1 MLSCVL
7 LTLLF
12 PLRLRILRTLRAPVH
27 WFAVHAAILFLSRL
41 LYDFSLGRAR
51 ILVPCRL
58 VAIPKLSSTIKHVKA
73 MAKINKVVF
82 SILESL
88 CYLDENLS
96 KLLVVDI
103 ANEKLVEVL
112 FNVKPLR
119 GRRVDKRKL
128 AISIHWPI
136 SSRREVVLGSNKFSR
151 VHSIYR
157 RKDFNTINV
166 FTLYCRRR
174 PQKENFSYEQNAQ
187 YDVNS
192 TSSDGLFVWQAETS
206 PWRD

>member
-1 MLSCVL
+1 
-7 LTLLF
+7 
-12 PLRLRILRTLRAPVH
+12 
-27 WFAVHAAILFLSRL
+27 
-41 LYDFSLGRAR
+41 
-51 ILVPCRL
+51 
-58 VAIPKLSSTIKHVKA
+58 

-136 SSRREVVLGSNKFSR
+136 SSRREVVLGSNKFQEFSPYIGER
-151 VHSIYR
+151 ISTPSMFSLCIAAGDR
-157 RKDFNTINV
+157 RKKISV
-166 FTLYCRRR
+166 
-174 PQKENFSYEQNAQ
+174 
-187 YDVNS
+187 
-192 TSSDGLFVWQAETS
+192 TSKMLNMMLIPLHPMGYSSGKRKQILEGISSQV
-206 PWRD
+206 

>member
-1 MLSCVL
+1 M
-7 LTLLF
+7 T
-12 PLRLRILRTLRAPVH
+12 
-27 WFAVHAAILFLSRL
+27 
-41 LYDFSLGRAR
+41 
-51 ILVPCRL
+51 
-58 VAIPKLSSTIKHVKA
+58 PKLSSTIKHVKA

-128 AISIHWPI
+128 AISIH
-136 SSRREVVLGSNKFSR
+136 
-151 VHSIYR
+151 
-157 RKDFNTINV
+157 
-166 FTLYCRRR
+166 
-174 PQKENFSYEQNAQ
+174 
-187 YDVNS
+187 
-192 TSSDGLFVWQAETS
+192 
-206 PWRD
+206 

>member
-1 MLSCVL
+1 MLSLAWTSRNWFERRQLQFPLEFFFPAHNLKATRRERFRWFEFNTSKLNNIEKIGEKEILSCVL

-12 PLRLRILRTLRAPVH
+12 PLRLRILRTLRAPVP

-41 LYDFSLGRAR
+41 LYDFSVGRAR

-58 VAIPKLSSTIKHVKA
+58 VAIPKLSSTIKQVKA

-103 ANEKLVEVL
+103 AN
-112 FNVKPLR
+112 VK
-119 GRRVDKRKL
+119 
-128 AISIHWPI
+128 
-136 SSRREVVLGSNKFSR
+136 SS
-151 VHSIYR
+151 
-157 RKDFNTINV
+157 
-166 FTLYCRRR
+166 
-174 PQKENFSYEQNAQ
+174 
-187 YDVNS
+187 
-192 TSSDGLFVWQAETS
+192 
-206 PWRD
+206 